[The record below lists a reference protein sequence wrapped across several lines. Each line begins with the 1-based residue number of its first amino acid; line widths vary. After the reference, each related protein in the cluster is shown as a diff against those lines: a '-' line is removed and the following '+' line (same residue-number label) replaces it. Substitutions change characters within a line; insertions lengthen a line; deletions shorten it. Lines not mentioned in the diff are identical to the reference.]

1 MLVKRFCVVGIA
13 ASIFSPVLVFGASRP
28 HRGLQDS
35 AYEVEVARIS
45 LTDIDTQIP
54 DIEAVHNNVP
64 FEVIADLVWAED
76 IFVESS
82 SNVLTY
88 EMTIDGKVE
97 GTGLV
102 DLNESR
108 SLPSVINCGVA
119 TMDSS
124 GTHTVGVTV
133 KVDGYEST
141 NERDYQS
148 FAAGASFVP
157 LIIVLL
163 FASTTHMVELA
174 LGLGIF
180 VGACMCAG
188 SLTQGFRDMLDIYI
202 LRALA
207 DVDHGYVYLFI
218 LFMAGLVGLMEKS
231 GGLLGITEALKGYV
245 KSSRSAQGASF
256 LAGCLIFFDD
266 YANCLVAGYSMR
278 PLADACGMSREK
290 LAFIVDATA
299 APIASIVPISSWV
312 GFEISLIQEEV
323 TKIYQLYDNPSI
335 SESGFS
341 VFLETIKYRYYCI
354 FMLFFIPLII
364 ISGRDFGPMLI
375 AERAVRVYGRKDGG
389 DGAMLAAD
397 GQVLQSHNAPPTD
410 LPKKWWNLAFPI
422 VMLIVYIFYLL
433 AWTGKDPSDPNQSF
447 VNVME
452 NANAY
457 QALLWGTMGAAL
469 TAVGFY
475 FLQDYK
481 DGKII
486 WFNVKGWINRVV
498 RGSQKYSQK
507 CCRDKHAIVPTAE
520 EDEKSHALVLM
531 GYEQAMSSFILGMEK
546 IFGAL
551 VVLTLAWA
559 SGAIMKAVGLNRLF
573 GAIVT
578 NPALNYQILPTLS
591 FIISI
596 LIAFATGTSW
606 GTMTIMF
613 PLIVVPSYEASN
625 GDSNIFYG
633 VIAGILAGA
642 VAGDHASP
650 ISDTTILGAMASECM
665 LINHVKTQAPYAAMV
680 AIWSVLVGTLPS
692 GRGTFGN
699 GICALL
705 GFLAML
711 FHAFV
716 TAAPAINKS
725 GRYDIFTEFY
735 LFITGNEDQY
745 LVDLKEKTKQV
756 FETGEALEVTEEDIK
771 AFDDDEGL
779 LKDQGEEFDL
789 AMYEAYEA
797 TFTSPVHDK
806 DTIPEEESAVE
817 FTLDESTVVTNA
829 PMDEESTVDH
839 TVGEPILTAGTLAD
853 EESAVEYTLGESTTS
868 ALSA

>member
-1 MLVKRFCVVGIA
+1 MLLKRFCTIGVA
-13 ASIFSPVLVFGASRP
+13 ASILSAIVVLGESRP
-28 HRGLQDS
+28 RRVLQGS

-45 LTDIDTQIP
+45 LTDIDTQIS

-97 GTGLV
+97 GTGV
-102 DLNESR
+102 IDLNDSR
-108 SLPSVINCGVA
+108 SLPVSINCGAA
-119 TMDSS
+119 TMASS

-133 KVDGYEST
+133 KVDDFQNG
-141 NERDYQS
+141 NEREYQS

-180 VGACMCAG
+180 IGACMCAG

-202 LRALA
+202 LQALA

-245 KSSRSAQGASF
+245 KTSRSAQGASF
-256 LAGCLIFFDD
+256 LAGCIIFFDD

-323 TKIYQLYDNPSI
+323 NKVYSLYDSPSI

-375 AERAVRVYGRKDGG
+375 AERAVRVYGRTDGG
-389 DGAMLAAD
+389 DGGMLAAD
-397 GQVLQSHNAPPTD
+397 GQVLLSHNAPPAD
-410 LPKKWWNLAFPI
+410 LPKRWWNLALPI
-422 VMLIVYIFYLL
+422 VMLIIYIFYLL

-447 VNVME
+447 VSVME

-481 DGKII
+481 DGKIL
-486 WFNVKGWINRVV
+486 WFNVRGWINRAN
-498 RGSQKYSQK
+498 RGSQKYRQT
-507 CCRDKHAIVPTAE
+507 CCRGQHESVRTTE
-520 EDEKSHALVLM
+520 EDESHARVLM

-650 ISDTTILGAMASECM
+650 ISDTTILGAMASECL

-705 GFLAML
+705 GFLAMA

-725 GRYDIFTEFY
+725 GRYDVFTEFY
-735 LFITGNEDQY
+735 LLITGDKDHY
-745 LVDLKEKTKQV
+745 LIALKETTKQV
-756 FETGEALEVTEEDIK
+756 FETGDPKTLD
-771 AFDDDEGL
+771 DDDEI
-779 LKDQGEEFDL
+779 LKDEGEEVEL
-789 AMYEAYEA
+789 WMYEANEA
-797 TFTSPVHDK
+797 TSNSAVVATD
-806 DTIPEEESAVE
+806 DLAEEESAVE
-817 FTLDESTVVTNA
+817 YTLAESTMTTEA
-829 PMDEESTVDH
+829 LAEE
-839 TVGEPILTAGTLAD
+839 E
-853 EESAVEYTLGESTTS
+853 EESAVEYTLGESTISATS
-868 ALSA
+868 A